1 LRNLLLAGTAG
12 LVLTIGAAGAAYAN
26 NPNVPIWSPLSIN
39 TDIGRPMYRHHSYR
53 TSEHSAAFVAP
64 TPPDRPI
71 FSNGSSEDQHMV
83 APDNGDNSANV
94 PAGATNDA
102 PMADR

>member
-1 LRNLLLAGTAG
+1 MRNLLIAGTVG

-39 TDIGRPMYRHHSYR
+39 TNVGHTMYYHSHR
-53 TSEHSAAFVAP
+53 MSEHRAAYVVP

-71 FSNGSSEDQHMV
+71 FSNGSSEGQHMV
-83 APDNGDNSANV
+83 TPDDENSA
-94 PAGATNDA
+94 AGDPGVKNEA

>member
-1 LRNLLLAGTAG
+1 MRNLLLAGTAG

-39 TDIGRPMYRHHSYR
+39 TDIGRPMYRHHSYL
-53 TSEHSAAFVAP
+53 TNEHSAAFVAP

-71 FSNGSSEDQHMV
+71 FNNGNPEDQHMA
-83 APDNGDNSANV
+83 APDNGSNSAAGSTG
-94 PAGATNDA
+94 PANIGQ
-102 PMADR
+102 MDR